1 MKLLLNSADKIKDF
15 VNAITPYNAS
25 MELVSSRYMVNAKSI
40 MGILSLDL
48 SKPVEMLVH
57 LTDDKDKEQAEE
69 LKQIYCIM
77 QKYQA

>member
-25 MELVSSRYMVNAKSI
+25 MELGSARYMVNAKSI

-57 LTDDKDKEQAEE
+57 LDDDKDKEQAEE